1 MIETEQRKTI
11 RETPLCKNI
20 NLISWQ
26 MDGVECESF
35 RKSKIRRN
43 WFKSVGGSSFVIFTQ
58 WANTCEK

>member
-1 MIETEQRKTI
+1 
-11 RETPLCKNI
+11 
-20 NLISWQ
+20 
-26 MDGVECESF
+26 MDGEECESF